1 MAMNINGTVASAG
14 ETAVLKLVL
23 TILDNAYYDSGLDLR
38 PRVQTYYK
46 NEINSL
52 RHAGDSSATELWQ
65 MDHAQATEFAGRTLP
80 WLQSAMK
87 HDVDDD
93 EHNARIVAT
102 AILINTYD
110 YFDIGSN
117 AENDTLRI
125 RILALTM
132 VNNQKDGKHWELW
145 ANDKKQIVSAKGD
158 IDYTYP
164 VTLKAALL
172 RGFKNINKNQNV
184 DLRNANISRLI
195 SKVKQA
201 KTKTTKKK
209 KQKSSAVASASAA
222 NAAGVSGNGNGDDD
236 SDDDDGDDVNI
247 DVDDDDEIDDDEIV
261 KPKKKGKKKKKSSAA
276 ATPSAAK
283 AAGGSG
289 NGNGDDDG
297 DDDDDDD
304 DDNIDAA
311 TRKAMKKAINKAVR
325 KAVMRNKR
333 KHRERYDDDSDEDS
347 DDFDRDDFYN
357 AVATKS
363 VHARR
368 EKVFT
373 AYVTT
378 VGSATTEKLDADDFI
393 GHLKRHNESQASL
406 GLADH
411 TPPEFLM
418 SIALLAGRSPADVYS
433 QKILRDIVDVRER
446 FKNAATAFVTQHST
460 GIESVALRIARQRC
474 YAAVIEVTQ
483 LLLPHIKQVAHLNV
497 FATTQDIIDYL
508 RTHPYTKGII
518 DPCDLG
524 GTGSARSYL
533 NALAK
538 ASAAV
543 LSGKKKQLTAIKT
556 MQGLVVR
563 LAKATNVVAALGGRK
578 ERGPKRKK
586 QKSKATRP
594 SGTSQW
600 CTKCESRGANAAVC
614 SSHNDA
620 GCDADHA
627 ARIARRGARS

>member
-1 MAMNINGTVASAG
+1 MAPNINGTVAQG
-14 ETAVLKLVL
+14 ETATLKLVL
-23 TILDNAYYDSGLDLR
+23 AIRESAYYDSGLDLR
-38 PRVQTYYK
+38 PRVQTYYM
-46 NEINSL
+46 NEIDSL
-52 RHAGDSSATELWQ
+52 RHAGDSSATVLWQ
-65 MDHAQATEFAGRTLP
+65 MDHTQVTELATTALP
-80 WLQSAMK
+80 WLQSATQ
-87 HDVDDD
+87 HDADDD
-93 EHNARIVAT
+93 EHNARVVAT
-102 AILINTYD
+102 AIMINTFD
-110 YFDIGSN
+110 FVDIGSN
-117 AENDTLRI
+117 TENDTLRM

-132 VNNQKDGKHWELW
+132 VNNQKDGKHWNLW

-158 IDYTYP
+158 IDWGYP
-164 VTLKAALL
+164 VALRAALL
-172 RGFKNINKNQNV
+172 RGCKYINKNQNI
-184 DLRNANISRLI
+184 DLTRDGIAKLTM
-195 SKVKQA
+195 KVKQA

-209 KQKSSAVASASAA
+209 NQKSSAVASASAA

-236 SDDDDGDDVNI
+236 GDDVDGDDDNI
-247 DVDDDDEIDDDEIV
+247 DVDDDDEIDDDEID

-276 ATPSAAK
+276 
-283 AAGGSG
+283 GGSG
-289 NGNGDDDG
+289 NGDDDDDDG
-297 DDDDDDD
+297 DDDDDVDD
-304 DDNIDAA
+304 VEIDDA
-311 TRKAMKKAINKAVR
+311 TRKAMNKAISKAVSKAVR
-325 KAVMRNKR
+325 RNKR
-333 KHRERYDDDSDEDS
+333 KRRERDDDDSDEDS
-347 DDFDRDDFYN
+347 DGFGYDDFRN

-363 VHARR
+363 VHARL

-373 AYVTT
+373 AYVIAT
-378 VGSATTEKLDADDFI
+378 GSASTTTLDTDDFI
-393 GHLKRHNESQASL
+393 GRLKLHEESQASL
-406 GLADH
+406 GLAAH
-411 TPPEFLM
+411 TPPAFLTH
-418 SIALLAGRSPADVYS
+418 IALLAGRSPVDAYS
-433 QKILRDIVDVRER
+433 QKILKDIVDTRER
-446 FKNAATAFVTQHST
+446 FKNAATAFDTHHST
-460 GIESVALRIARQRC
+460 GIESVSCQIARQRC
-474 YAAVIEVTQ
+474 YAAVIDVTQ
-483 LLLPHIKQVAHLNV
+483 HLLPHIKQVAHLNV

-556 MQGLVVR
+556 MQGLVER

-578 ERGPKRKK
+578 DRGPKRKK